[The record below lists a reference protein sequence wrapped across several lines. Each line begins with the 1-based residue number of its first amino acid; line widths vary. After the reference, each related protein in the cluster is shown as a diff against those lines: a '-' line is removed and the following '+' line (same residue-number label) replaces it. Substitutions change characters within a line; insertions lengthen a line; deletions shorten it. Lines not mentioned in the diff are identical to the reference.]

1 METRIPVRK
10 KERPGDGVAAPSLV
24 LQVPKGLGGMS
35 TLADALPASAG
46 SLCGTEHKRAF
57 PHYVCQRTVCPGGHG
72 YKCAWMAIEDLV
84 NRTQMQ
90 VTVLSDDDLVTARRE
105 GRLMAGQLGFSASEA
120 TLVATAIAELAR
132 NMVVHARHGEIR
144 LGAVNDSRRRG
155 ITIVARDQGVG
166 ICGAKRAP
174 QAGYPAGAGLGLG
187 LPGVKRL
194 MDEFDI
200 ACETGRGTTITATKW
215 RPQ

>member
-1 METRIPVRK
+1 
-10 KERPGDGVAAPSLV
+10 
-24 LQVPKGLGGMS
+24 
-35 TLADALPASAG
+35 
-46 SLCGTEHKRAF
+46 
-57 PHYVCQRTVCPGGHG
+57 
-72 YKCAWMAIEDLV
+72 MAIADLV
-84 NRTQMQ
+84 SRTQMQ

-155 ITIVARDQGVG
+155 ITVVARDQGPG
-166 ICGAKRAP
+166 ICGVKRAP
-174 QAGYPAGAGLGLG
+174 QAGYPASASLGLG

-215 RPQ
+215 KPQ